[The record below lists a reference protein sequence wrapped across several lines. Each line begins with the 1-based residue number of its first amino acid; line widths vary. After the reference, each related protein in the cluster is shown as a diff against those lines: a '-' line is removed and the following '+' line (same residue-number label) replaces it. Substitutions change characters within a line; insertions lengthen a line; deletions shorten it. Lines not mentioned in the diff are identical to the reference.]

1 MTGMLASVISIAEA
15 NIVLKED
22 VDIIDLKNPN
32 EGALGALETN
42 IVSAIVN
49 SVNGIIPTS
58 ATIGDIE
65 PCDPN
70 LLQRIINMA
79 KTGVDFVKVG
89 LFDITPPDNFIQAIN
104 KAGSNNINIV
114 IVLFAEDYSNQDTL
128 KMLLN
133 CDIKGVMLDT
143 KNKSDKNLCS
153 LLDYRVLEEFVN
165 LARTH
170 ELLSGLAGSLCLE
183 DIDSLLNIEPDYLG
197 FRGALCSGHD
207 RIKSID
213 PIQIRKIRNAVPQHK
228 IFNYDN
234 REYKEEV
241 SINGSVA

>member
-1 MTGMLASVISIAEA
+1 MTGMLASVTSITEA
-15 NIVLKED
+15 NIVLNEG
-22 VDIIDLKNPN
+22 VDIIDLKNPY

-65 PCDPN
+65 PDDPHIFD
-70 LLQRIINMA
+70 RIIKMA
-79 KTGVDFVKVG
+79 NTGVDFVKVG
-89 LFDITPPDNFIQAIN
+89 LFDITPPDYFIQEIN
-104 KAGSNNINIV
+104 KAISNNINIV

-128 KMLLN
+128 KILLD

-153 LLDYRVLEEFVN
+153 LVDYQVLEEFVN
-165 LARTH
+165 LAKTH
-170 ELLSGLAGSLCLE
+170 GLLTGLAGSLRIE
-183 DIDSLLNIEPDYLG
+183 DIDGLLNLDPDYLG

-207 RIKSID
+207 RVKSID
-213 PIQIRKIRNAVPQHK
+213 RIQIKKIRNAIPQQK
-228 IFNYDN
+228 IINYDN

-241 SINGSVA
+241 LINGSVA